1 MATANVAGAT
11 LQTTLIERGIL
22 MTATE
27 PRTEQEEMWSTFFD
41 DNHADLVIV
50 AEMLLR
56 CDLSPERILRKA
68 LSGLES
74 SPCEVTFGQAI
85 HAVIDTVIEY
95 NRETANSPLQAK
107 TLPSVKLRVPGMS
120 QIAMLPW
127 PERAVY
133 FLRGILHYSC
143 EEIGL
148 LLRLSDVQIDQLYKF
163 AAKRIDYESKTNV
176 ASSSVGLLWPGE
188 ENFLRDKS

>member
-1 MATANVAGAT
+1 M
-11 LQTTLIERGIL
+11 TT
-22 MTATE
+22 TE
-27 PRTEQEEMWSTFFD
+27 LSKEQEEMWRTFFD

-56 CDLSPERILRKA
+56 CHLSPERILRKA

-74 SPCEVTFGQAI
+74 SPCEVTFEQAI

-95 NRETANSPLQAK
+95 NRETANSPLQAE
-107 TLPSVKLRVPGMS
+107 TPPVKLRVPGMP
-120 QIAMLPW
+120 QIATLPW

-133 FLRGILHYSC
+133 FLLGILHYSR

-148 LLRLSDVQIDQLYKF
+148 LLNLNDVQIDQLYKF
-163 AAKRIDYESKTNV
+163 AVKRIGYGKQ
-176 ASSSVGLLWPGE
+176 
-188 ENFLRDKS
+188 DKISLTHI

>member
-1 MATANVAGAT
+1 
-11 LQTTLIERGIL
+11 
-22 MTATE
+22 MTSMDLS
-27 PRTEQEEMWSTFFD
+27 TEQEEMWRTFFD

-56 CDLSPERILRKA
+56 CHLSPERVLRKA

-85 HAVIDTVIEY
+85 HAVIDTAIEY
-95 NRETANSPLQAK
+95 NREAANSPLQAK
-107 TLPSVKLRVPGMS
+107 TPPSVKLRVPGIS
-120 QIAMLPW
+120 QITTLPW

-143 EEIGL
+143 ERTGL
-148 LLRLSDVQIDQLYKF
+148 LLNLSDVQVDQLYKL
-163 AAKRIDYESKTNV
+163 AAKRLEYKNKTTC
-176 ASSSVGLLWPGE
+176 
-188 ENFLRDKS
+188 R

>member
-1 MATANVAGAT
+1 M
-11 LQTTLIERGIL
+11 TT
-22 MTATE
+22 TE
-27 PRTEQEEMWSTFFD
+27 LGTEQEEMWRTFFD

-50 AEMLLR
+50 AETLLR
-56 CDLSPERILRKA
+56 CHLSPERVLRKA

-74 SPCEVTFGQAI
+74 SPCEVTFEQAI
-85 HAVIDTVIEY
+85 EAVIDTAIEY
-95 NRETANSPLQAK
+95 NRETANSPFQAK
-107 TLPSVKLRVPGMS
+107 TLPRVKLRVPGMS

-163 AAKRIDYESKTNV
+163 AAKRIGYESKTTC
-176 ASSSVGLLWPGE
+176 
-188 ENFLRDKS
+188 R